1 VIILTFAIFSVNFLL
16 KILIKVHIM
25 NKYSKHSRR
34 SFVKSSAMGVLGT
47 VAVPA
52 VITGCSG
59 TGTKKV
65 KLKDVEVPE
74 ILKSA
79 PDGKPLK
86 AGLVGCGGRGTGA
99 ALNFLAAGK
108 DLQIT
113 AIGDVF
119 EDKLNICRKTLEDN
133 GQKLSDANC
142 FSGFDAYQKVIDSG
156 VDVVLLCTPPVFR
169 PEHFDY
175 AVKNGKHCFIE
186 KPCAVDP
193 VGARQVLVTGKK
205 ASQQGLSVISGT
217 IRRSQK
223 DCIETYRRVA
233 GGAIGEIVSAHVSRL
248 GGALWYVDRR
258 PEWSDMEYMLRNWV
272 SFCWTSGDLVVE
284 QFVHEIDMMSWF
296 MGDKRPVRAE
306 ATGGRQRRVTGD
318 MYDFF
323 SIEYVYENDYRALC
337 TSRQIAGCDNNHL
350 VMLYGT
356 KGYTNCF
363 NKIFNLDGSIAW
375 EYPYPKKEDEDRSMD
390 VPDPFVQEHIRLV
403 TAIRTNKPVNDSEQH
418 VQSTLMAIMGR
429 ESAYTGKFVT
439 WDQIMAS
446 TLKLGP
452 ETYQFGP
459 VPNIMEEPPAAGAPP
474 RS

>member
-1 VIILTFAIFSVNFLL
+1 MKKNEKF
-16 KILIKVHIM
+16 
-25 NKYSKHSRR
+25 SRR
-34 SFVKSSAMGVLGT
+34 SFFKTSAVGAIGAITVPSVLSS
-47 VAVPA
+47 
-52 VITGCSG
+52 CSG
-59 TGTKKV
+59 NAQKED

-74 ILKSA
+74 ILKTA

-99 ALNFLAAGK
+99 ACNFIDAGAG
-108 DLQIT
+108 LQIV
-113 AIGDVF
+113 ALGDVF
-119 EDKLNICRKTLEDN
+119 QDKLDACRKTLKDK
-133 GQKLSDANC
+133 GQDIPEEKCYL
-142 FSGFDAYQKVIDSG
+142 GFDAYQKVIDSD

-169 PEHFDY
+169 PMHFEY
-175 AVKNGKHCFIE
+175 AIEKKKHCFIE

-193 VGARQVLVTGKK
+193 VGARRILLAGKR
-205 ASQQGLSVISGT
+205 ATQQNLSVISGT

-248 GGALWYVDRR
+248 GSSLWHIQRR
-258 PEWSDMEYMLRNWV
+258 PEWNDMEYMLRNWV
-272 SFCWTSGDLVVE
+272 NFCWVSGDLVVE

-296 MGDKRPVRAE
+296 MGDKHPIRVE

-323 SIEYVYENDYRALC
+323 SMEYVYESGIRTHC
-337 TSRQIAGCDNNHL
+337 TSRQIDGCDNNHS
-350 VMLYGT
+350 VFVYGT

-363 NKIFNLDGSIAW
+363 DTIFNLDGSVAW
-375 EYPYPKKEDEDRSMD
+375 KYPHPKPEDADQSMV

-429 ESAYTGKFVT
+429 ESAYSGKFIT

-446 TLKLGP
+446 TMKLGP
-452 ETYQFGP
+452 ETYEFGAVPGIKEEIP
-459 VPNIMEEPPAAGAPP
+459 VVANGLRI
-474 RS
+474 